1 MSSSQIETKW
11 NCPQCGSTNTQR
23 LSILHKQQTSGF
35 SAVSTGAG
43 LGVAGGLDAVGVGI
57 STASGTIT
65 SALAKEAAAPTA
77 EPTNVPA
84 MSPWA
89 LIGGFLGL
97 VAQGYRSGVEIVETG
112 DFLLW
117 HVLLIL
123 LWCFLGTFLGGI
135 VGWIVNPAKRRQEQA
150 AATARNDEARARNAL
165 KQKKWEQGFMCLR
178 CGHRY
183 EIDPAANSPSH
194 ESELPTQALLG
205 VCRAARG
212 QGR

>member
-1 MSSSQIETKW
+1 MPSSQSDTNW

-23 LSILHKQQTSGF
+23 LAVLQKQQSSGF
-35 SAVSTGAG
+35 SAVSTGGG
-43 LGVAGGLDAVGVGI
+43 LGAAGGLDAVGVGI
-57 STASGTIT
+57 STASGTMT

-89 LIGGFLGL
+89 LLGGFLGF
-97 VAQGYRSGVEIVETG
+97 VAQAYRSGVEILETG
-112 DFLLW
+112 EFPFG
-117 HVLLIL
+117 HVLLIA
-123 LWCFLGTFLGGI
+123 LWCGLGAFIGGI
-135 VGWIVNPAKRRQEQA
+135 VGWIVNPTKRRQEQA

-183 EIDPAANSPSH
+183 EIDPAANGPSH
-194 ESELPTQALLG
+194 ESA
-205 VCRAARG
+205 
-212 QGR
+212 